1 MLHGEWAGGGTVISA
16 RPAVTLTDTNEVRAA
31 LSDQRGRP
39 AVSSVVG
46 GGWFGWLSYPD
57 SSSWRR
63 SNDEL
68 TVGDHLGF
76 YPSVLRY
83 RRDDGCW
90 YDEALLGIVSESA
103 LDARR
108 HDLAALVRRAGS
120 SPGQGHRVGPL
131 RPRETRAWYTASV
144 SACIERIRAGDVY
157 QANLCFRMDADFE
170 GDVTSLFADLVDA
183 LQPAY
188 GALICTCSHAIVSV

>member
-63 SNDEL
+63 SNDEV

-83 RRDDGCW
+83 RRDDGC
-90 YDEALLGIVSESA
+90 
-103 LDARR
+103 
-108 HDLAALVRRAGS
+108 
-120 SPGQGHRVGPL
+120 
-131 RPRETRAWYTASV
+131 
-144 SACIERIRAGDVY
+144 
-157 QANLCFRMDADFE
+157 
-170 GDVTSLFADLVDA
+170 
-183 LQPAY
+183 
-188 GALICTCSHAIVSV
+188 